1 MRWLHIISTSQEMA
15 AYRSSILDK
24 IPVHSCYSTV
34 FLDRSKHGEI
44 GSPISRV
51 PAFATPADYCTQLH
65 DMRNADSRQ
74 RTAPLP
80 QAHP

>member
-1 MRWLHIISTSQEMA
+1 MA
-15 AYRSSILDK
+15 AYRSSILHK
-24 IPVHSCYSTV
+24 IPAHSCYTAV
-34 FLDRSKHGEI
+34 FLDRIKHREI
-44 GSPISRV
+44 GSPICRV
-51 PAFATPADYCTQLH
+51 PAFATPVDYCTQLH